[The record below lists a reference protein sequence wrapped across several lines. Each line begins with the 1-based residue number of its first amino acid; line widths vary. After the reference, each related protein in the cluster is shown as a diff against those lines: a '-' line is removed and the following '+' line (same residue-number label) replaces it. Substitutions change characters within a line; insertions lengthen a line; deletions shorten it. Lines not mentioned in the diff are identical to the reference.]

1 MGSSWPGDQVNIRRG
16 LGSRLQ
22 PGLITWHVSSF
33 SPKEGKQ
40 KGHIYQRLVIN
51 DSVEEVKC
59 L

>member
-1 MGSSWPGDQVNIRRG
+1 MGSTWSGDELNIRRG

-33 SPKEGKQ
+33 SPEEGKQ

-51 DSVEEVKC
+51 NSVEEFKC